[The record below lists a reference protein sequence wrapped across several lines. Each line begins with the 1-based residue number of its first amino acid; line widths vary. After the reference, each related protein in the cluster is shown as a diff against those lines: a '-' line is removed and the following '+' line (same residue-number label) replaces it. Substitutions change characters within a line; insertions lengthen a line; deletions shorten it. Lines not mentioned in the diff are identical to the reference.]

1 MNAPCGICR
10 GGLGPIDYDAPS
22 NSAHPLSFVIDEIR
36 PISKWRQFGYD
47 SPEAAAQDWQN
58 LQPAHYCCNAA
69 KSNKIF
75 PAFVATEGPKVSIL
89 DGDW

>member
-1 MNAPCGICR
+1 
-10 GGLGPIDYDAPS
+10 
-22 NSAHPLSFVIDEIR
+22 VIDEIR
-36 PISKWRQFGYD
+36 PISRWRQFGYD
-47 SPEAAAQDWQN
+47 SPEQAAQDWQN

-75 PAFVATEGPKVSIL
+75 PASPSATRPSLSIL

>member
-1 MNAPCGICR
+1 
-10 GGLGPIDYDAPS
+10 
-22 NSAHPLSFVIDEIR
+22 VIDEIR

-47 SPEAAAQDWQN
+47 SPEQAAQDWQN

-75 PAFVATEGPKVSIL
+75 PTLQNAARPSLSIS